1 MTNTQ
6 VDYSVW
12 CTYSSRICLMDDTY
26 QDNYAEHKLF
36 SCSYIVETASF
47 LLLFDPF

>member
-1 MTNTQ
+1 
-6 VDYSVW
+6 
-12 CTYSSRICLMDDTY
+12 MDDTY

-47 LLLFDPF
+47 LLLFDPFWWSKLLVYCYAGIDLKK